1 MSVSNTIPHNLNKL
15 LGRGSIIS
23 AIFVSCFAA
32 SPSRS
37 YIAVLGRVSVES
49 TDRRACATHQFL
61 DPASSSLS
69 ELERYLKKNILKIS
83 DIYLFSVLSWDV
95 IVETLMEYVDDPHD
109 GSDLRIRSSI
119 GRVSIP
125 LVVNVNVNVEQC

>member
-1 MSVSNTIPHNLNKL
+1 MGRSHGKKIVSFSIPHNLNKF

-23 AIFVSCFAA
+23 AIFVSRFIA

-61 DPASSSLS
+61 DPASPSLS
-69 ELERYLKKNILKIS
+69 ELERYLKNIFYLNICYLFIYSQFCLGMLLLRLSWNMLTILKMVAICA
-83 DIYLFSVLSWDV
+83 FV
-95 IVETLMEYVDDPHD
+95 P
-109 GSDLRIRSSI
+109 
-119 GRVSIP
+119 P
-125 LVVNVNVNVEQC
+125 LAK